1 MTDMSAPGP
10 PRPEAVDTDSTT
22 PSART
27 SEPSALPVVPP
38 APDPLRRS
46 RTSTVW
52 IGVIVFAVVLVV
64 LLIFVLQNT
73 QPVEVSFLGFS
84 GTVSLAVAMLLAAV
98 AGVLLAA
105 IAGSLRI
112 WQLRRRVPHA
122 ARH

>member
-1 MTDMSAPGP
+1 MPRPASRIRSAPPTRGAPPGRLGRGDLAERTKDEAMTDMSAPGP

-84 GTVSLAVAMLLAAV
+84 GT
-98 AGVLLAA
+98 
-105 IAGSLRI
+105 
-112 WQLRRRVPHA
+112 
-122 ARH
+122 